1 MEKNRPVTIFAV
13 ITLVVVC
20 AAGVLASVIM
30 TPDAPV
36 RTSLLTLAV
45 ILGGVAAI
53 AGIHFLMFVP
63 LLTIIAKL
71 CGKKTESEKAGL

>member
-1 MEKNRPVTIFAV
+1 MEKNRPVTVFAA

-30 TPDAPV
+30 SPDAPV

-53 AGIHFLMFVP
+53 AGIHFLTFVP
-63 LLTIIAKL
+63 LFTVIVKL
-71 CGKKTESEKAGL
+71 LGKKTREGKAGP